1 MPTSNDTRVR
11 VEALW
16 KIMPSV
22 RPAHSGVRLARRLR
36 RLEREAECEQP
47 VQLGPREVPRAQEI
61 APGERGGGSG
71 SGVA

>member
-22 RPAHSGVRLARRLR
+22 RPVHRACGSARRLR
-36 RLEREAECEQP
+36 RLEGEAELEQA
-47 VQLGPREVPRAQEI
+47 VQLLAR
-61 APGERGGGSG
+61 
-71 SGVA
+71 